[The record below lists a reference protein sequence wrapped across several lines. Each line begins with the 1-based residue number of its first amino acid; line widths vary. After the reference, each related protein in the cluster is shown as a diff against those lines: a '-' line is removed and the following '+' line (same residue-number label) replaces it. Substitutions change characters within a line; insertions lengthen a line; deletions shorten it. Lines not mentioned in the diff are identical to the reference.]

1 MTTRPAASGSRR
13 QPLISRITS
22 RKNAATSA
30 PETSSNATFAPTCGR
45 STGPG
50 SGGTRM
56 PRSVSSARSDHG
68 RLDEE
73 DRLPAEQL
81 RENAARR
88 GAERYTDHAGEG
100 PDAGG
105 RYVAARHAGQQ
116 GERTADDRGAGRA
129 LDRAGGDEQPE
140 RRGERADERCRCED
154 NDAGAEDPSRTATRE
169 EGRRQS
175 CEREREVVRRQRPG
189 ECGDLDVVASEDLRQ
204 RERDDGR
211 VGQDEADRQPEQT
224 DTGAC
229 LRAVLL
235 SCRSCR
241 PDPATSRRC
250 RHSRT
255 RRAAPRPSRS
265 T

>member
-30 PETSSNATFAPTCGR
+30 PETSSNATFAPMCGR
-45 STGPG
+45 STGPE
-50 SGGTRM
+50 SGGTRT
-56 PRSVSSARSDHG
+56 PRSVSSARSTTGAWTRKIDSQPNSCV
-68 RLDEE
+68 RMP
-73 DRLPAEQL
+73 PAAGPS
-81 RENAARR
+81 AAPITPARAQMR
-88 GAERYTDHAGEG
+88 AAGTSPPARSASRASAPQTTAAPAAPWTARAETSSPNDGAK
-100 PDAGG
+100 
-105 RYVAARHAGQQ
+105 
-116 GERTADDRGAGRA
+116 
-129 LDRAGGDEQPE
+129 
-140 RRGERADERCRCED
+140 RADERCRCEED
-154 NDAGAEDPSRTATRE
+154 DAGAEDPSRAATRE
-169 EGRRQS
+169 EGSRQS

-189 ECGDLDVVASEDLRQ
+189 ERGDLDVVASEDLRQ